1 MPDSWE
7 TGLVEV
13 GTDAYAYVQEGGG
26 MCVSN
31 AGLIVGPESCIVID
45 ALFAPSMTQAFQA
58 EIKRVTDKPVRL
70 LVNSHHHID
79 HTLGSALFPD
89 AQIVSHVNARAE
101 LARIGLSPLERL
113 RTIVP
118 DLVAEA
124 EAEHLEPRLPDITF
138 EGTLTLNLGDRE
150 VKLQHLGRGHTVGD
164 IIVMLPDEG
173 IMYAGDLAFHRVTP
187 LAFEGHIGDWLAV
200 CYRIADRSP
209 KTIIP
214 GHGPVGDMA
223 EFRKMSGYLT
233 AIRNQAK
240 ASFEE
245 GKSEEQTRSEMD
257 IGEYASWTEPQ
268 RLAAN
273 VARLFLEL
281 REEI

>member
-1 MPDSWE
+1 MADSWK

-13 GTDAYAYVQEGGG
+13 GADAYAYVQEGGG

-70 LVNSHHHID
+70 LVNTHHHID
-79 HTLGSALFPD
+79 HTLGNALFPE

-101 LARIGLSPLERL
+101 LARIGVSPLERL
-113 RTIVP
+113 RPIVP
-118 DLVAEA
+118 DLVAET
-124 EAEHLEPRLPDITF
+124 EGVDMRLPDITF
-138 EGTLTLNLGDRE
+138 EGMLTLNLGNRE
-150 VKLQHLGRGHTVGD
+150 VRLQHLGRGHTIGD

-200 CYRIADRSP
+200 CYRIADRTP
-209 KTIIP
+209 KTIVP

-233 AIRNQAK
+233 TIRTQAK
-240 ASFEE
+240 AAFDER
-245 GKSEEQTRSEMD
+245 KTEEQALSEID
-257 IGEYASWTEPQ
+257 IGDYADWTEPE
-268 RLAAN
+268 RLTSN
-273 VARLFLEL
+273 VARLFEEF
-281 REEI
+281 REDI

>member
-1 MPDSWE
+1 MADSWK

-13 GTDAYAYVQEGGG
+13 GADAYAYVQEGGG

-79 HTLGSALFPD
+79 HTLGNALFPE

-101 LARIGLSPLERL
+101 QERNGLVPLERL
-113 RTIVP
+113 KSIVP
-118 DLVAEA
+118 DLVAET
-124 EAEHLEPRLPDITF
+124 EGVDMRLPDITF
-138 EGTLTLNLGDRE
+138 EGMLTLNLGDRE
-150 VKLQHLGRGHTVGD
+150 VRLQHLGRGHTIGD

-173 IMYAGDLAFHRVTP
+173 IMYGGDLAFHRVTP

-209 KTIIP
+209 KTIVP

-223 EFRKMSGYLT
+223 EFRKMSGYLST
-233 AIRNQAK
+233 IRSQAK
-240 ASFEE
+240 ASFDD
-245 GKSEEQTRSEMD
+245 GKSEEQALSEID
-257 IGEYASWTEPQ
+257 IGEYASWTEPE

-273 VARLFLEL
+273 VARLFLEF
-281 REEI
+281 REDI

>member
-1 MPDSWE
+1 MTDSWP

-13 GTDAYAYVQEGGG
+13 GTNAYAYVQEGGG

-31 AGLIVGPESCIVID
+31 AGLIVGPDSCIVID

-70 LVNSHHHID
+70 LVNTHHHID
-79 HTLGSALFPD
+79 HTLGNALFPE

-101 LARIGLSPLERL
+101 LARIGVSPLEHL
-113 RTIVP
+113 RSIVP
-118 DLVAEA
+118 DLVAET
-124 EAEHLEPRLPDITF
+124 EGVNTRLANVTF

-150 VKLQHLGRGHTVGD
+150 VRLQHLGRGHTIGD
-164 IIVMLPDEG
+164 IIIMLPDEG
-173 IMYAGDLAFHRVTP
+173 IMYGGDLAFHRVTP
-187 LAFEGHIGDWLAV
+187 LAFDGHIGDWLAV

-209 KTIIP
+209 KTIVP

-233 AIRNQAK
+233 TIRTQTK
-240 ASFEE
+240 AAFDE
-245 GKSEEQTRSEMD
+245 GKTEEQALSEVD
-257 IGEYASWTEPQ
+257 IGEYASWTEPD
-268 RLAAN
+268 RLAMN
-273 VARLFLEL
+273 VARLFLEF
-281 REEI
+281 REDI

>member
-1 MPDSWE
+1 MADSWK

-13 GTDAYAYVQEGGG
+13 GADAYAYVQEGGG

-70 LVNSHHHID
+70 LVNTHHHID
-79 HTLGSALFPD
+79 HTLGNALFPE
-89 AQIVSHVNARAE
+89 AQIVSHVNARTE
-101 LARIGLSPLERL
+101 QERNGLVPLERL
-113 RTIVP
+113 KSIVP
-118 DLVAEA
+118 DLVAET
-124 EAEHLEPRLPDITF
+124 EGVDMRLPDITF
-138 EGTLTLNLGDRE
+138 EGMLTLNLGNRE
-150 VKLQHLGRGHTVGD
+150 VRLQHLGRGHTIGD

-200 CYRIADRSP
+200 CYRIADRTP
-209 KTIIP
+209 KTIVP

-223 EFRKMSGYLT
+223 EFRKMSGYLST
-233 AIRNQAK
+233 IRSQAK
-240 ASFEE
+240 ASFDD
-245 GKSEEQTRSEMD
+245 GKSEEQALSEID
-257 IGEYASWTEPQ
+257 IGEYASWTEPE

-273 VARLFLEL
+273 VARLFLEF
-281 REEI
+281 REDI

>member
-1 MPDSWE
+1 MADSWK

-13 GTDAYAYVQEGGG
+13 GADAYAYVQEGGG

-79 HTLGSALFPD
+79 HTLGNALFPE
-89 AQIVSHVNARAE
+89 AQIVSHVNARTE
-101 LARIGLSPLERL
+101 QERNGLVPLERL
-113 RTIVP
+113 KSIVP
-118 DLVAEA
+118 DLVAET
-124 EAEHLEPRLPDITF
+124 EGVDMRLPDITF
-138 EGTLTLNLGDRE
+138 EGMLTLNLGDRE
-150 VKLQHLGRGHTVGD
+150 VRLQHLGRGHTIGD

-173 IMYAGDLAFHRVTP
+173 IMYGGDLAFHRVTP

-209 KTIIP
+209 KTIVP

-223 EFRKMSGYLT
+223 EFRKMSGYLST
-233 AIRNQAK
+233 IRSQAK
-240 ASFEE
+240 ASFDD
-245 GKSEEQTRSEMD
+245 GKSEEQALSEID
-257 IGEYASWTEPQ
+257 IGEYASWTEPE

-273 VARLFLEL
+273 VARLFLEF
-281 REEI
+281 REDI

>member
-1 MPDSWE
+1 MADSWK

-13 GTDAYAYVQEGGG
+13 GADAYAYVQEGGG

-70 LVNSHHHID
+70 LVNTHHHID
-79 HTLGSALFPD
+79 HTLGNALFPE
-89 AQIVSHVNARAE
+89 AQIVSHVNARTE
-101 LARIGLSPLERL
+101 QERNGLVPLGRL
-113 RTIVP
+113 KSIVP
-118 DLVAEA
+118 DLVAET
-124 EAEHLEPRLPDITF
+124 EGVDMRLPDITF
-138 EGTLTLNLGDRE
+138 EGMLTLNLGNRE
-150 VKLQHLGRGHTVGD
+150 VRLQHLGRGHTIGD

-200 CYRIADRSP
+200 CYRIADRTP
-209 KTIIP
+209 KTIVP

-223 EFRKMSGYLT
+223 EFRKMSGYLST
-233 AIRNQAK
+233 IRSQAK
-240 ASFEE
+240 ASFDD
-245 GKSEEQTRSEMD
+245 GKSEEQALSEID
-257 IGEYASWTEPQ
+257 IGEYASWTEPE

-273 VARLFLEL
+273 VARLFLEF
-281 REEI
+281 REDI

>member
-1 MPDSWE
+1 MTDSWP

-13 GTDAYAYVQEGGG
+13 GTNAYAYVQEGGG

-31 AGLIVGPESCIVID
+31 AGLIVGPDSCIVID

-70 LVNSHHHID
+70 LVNTHHHID
-79 HTLGSALFPD
+79 HTLGNALFPE

-101 LARIGLSPLERL
+101 LARIGVSPLERL
-113 RTIVP
+113 RSIVP
-118 DLVAEA
+118 DLVAET
-124 EAEHLEPRLPDITF
+124 EGVNTRLANVTF

-150 VKLQHLGRGHTVGD
+150 VRLQHLGRGHTIGD
-164 IIVMLPDEG
+164 IIIMLPDEG
-173 IMYAGDLAFHRVTP
+173 IMYGGDLAFHRVTP
-187 LAFEGHIGDWLAV
+187 LAFDGHIGDWLAV

-209 KTIIP
+209 KTIVP

-233 AIRNQAK
+233 TIRTQTK
-240 ASFEE
+240 AAFDE
-245 GKSEEQTRSEMD
+245 GKTEEQALSEVD
-257 IGEYASWTEPQ
+257 IGEYASWTEPD
-268 RLAAN
+268 RLAMN
-273 VARLFLEL
+273 VARLFLEF
-281 REEI
+281 REDI

>member
-1 MPDSWE
+1 MPDSWK

-13 GTDAYAYVQEGGG
+13 GTNAYAYLQEGGG

-45 ALFAPSMTQAFQA
+45 ALFAPSMTRALQA

-79 HTLGSALFPD
+79 HTLGNALFPE
-89 AQIVSHVNARAE
+89 AQIVSHVNARSE
-101 LARIGLSPLERL
+101 QRRSGLAMLERL
-113 RTIVP
+113 KPIIP
-118 DLVAEA
+118 DLVAET
-124 EAEHLEPRLPDITF
+124 EGVDMRLPDVTF

-150 VKLQHLGRGHTVGD
+150 VRLQHLGRGHTVGD
-164 IIVMLPDEG
+164 IVVMLPDEG
-173 IMYAGDLAFHRVTP
+173 IMYGGDLAFHRVTP

-200 CYRIADRSP
+200 CYRIKDRTP
-209 KTIIP
+209 KTIVP
-214 GHGPVGDMA
+214 GHGPVGDLK
-223 EFRKMSGYLT
+223 EFGRMSGYLT
-233 AIRNQAK
+233 TIRSQAK
-240 ASFEE
+240 ACFDE
-245 GKSEEQTRSEMD
+245 GKSEEQALPEID
-257 IGEYASWTEPQ
+257 IGEYASWTEPE

-273 VARLFLEL
+273 VARLYQEF

>member
-1 MPDSWE
+1 MTDSWP

-13 GTDAYAYVQEGGG
+13 GTNAYAYVQEGGG

-31 AGLIVGPESCIVID
+31 AGLIVGPDSCIVID

-70 LVNSHHHID
+70 LVNTHHHID
-79 HTLGSALFPD
+79 HTLGNALFPE

-101 LARIGLSPLERL
+101 LARIGVSPLEHL
-113 RTIVP
+113 RSIVP
-118 DLVAEA
+118 DLVAET
-124 EAEHLEPRLPDITF
+124 EGVNTRLANVTF

-150 VKLQHLGRGHTVGD
+150 VRLQHLGRGHTIGD
-164 IIVMLPDEG
+164 IIIMLPDEG
-173 IMYAGDLAFHRVTP
+173 IMYGGDLAFHRVTP
-187 LAFEGHIGDWLAV
+187 LAFDGHIGDWLAV

-209 KTIIP
+209 KTIVP

-233 AIRNQAK
+233 TIRTQAK
-240 ASFEE
+240 AAFDE
-245 GKSEEQTRSEMD
+245 GKTEEQALSEIE
-257 IGEYASWTEPQ
+257 IGEYTSWTEPE
-268 RLAAN
+268 RLAEN
-273 VARLFLEL
+273 VARLFLEF
-281 REEI
+281 REDI